1 MSETFNRVR
10 GFPDRLTQDCL
21 HFDQVLSQATSVI
34 KSFSFDRVETP
45 ILEYANLFTHTLGS
59 HSDVVHKEMYSFQQ
73 GKEIL
78 TLRPEGT
85 APIARLF
92 ITEKLQRQIPLKFF
106 YYGPMF
112 RHERPQKGRFRQF
125 YQLGVEVF
133 GDKSPTIDAEILSM
147 AWLIMKKLDIDKK
160 VTLEINSLGSLSE
173 RDKYKEVLKQFLKS
187 KKLSPDSQRR
197 FQENP
202 LRIWDSKEESDQVIL
217 EKAPRLLEF
226 LNKDS
231 IEKYQAFKLHLSNLK
246 IPYKENFKLVRGL
259 DYYNDL
265 VFEITS
271 SELGSQSGLLA
282 GGRYDSLVKKLGG
295 LDTPATGWG
304 AGIERLLLLHKS
316 SQTKLAGIGLVSI
329 GDEAQRK
336 AFQLAFQLRE
346 KGHKVYYNFS
356 GNISKQMKRIQQK
369 NCSMALFYGEKE
381 IKADKVGLKNLET
394 QKQIEVSLSQLDQFL
409 APLN

>member
-73 GKEIL
+73 GKEVL

-160 VTLEINSLGSLSE
+160 VTLEINSLGSISE

-217 EKAPRLLEF
+217 EKAPRLMEF
-226 LNKDS
+226 LKKDS
-231 IEKYQAFKLHLSNLK
+231 IEKYQAFKLNLSNLK

-316 SQTKLAGIGLVSI
+316 NQTKLAGIGLVSI

-409 APLN
+409 DPLN